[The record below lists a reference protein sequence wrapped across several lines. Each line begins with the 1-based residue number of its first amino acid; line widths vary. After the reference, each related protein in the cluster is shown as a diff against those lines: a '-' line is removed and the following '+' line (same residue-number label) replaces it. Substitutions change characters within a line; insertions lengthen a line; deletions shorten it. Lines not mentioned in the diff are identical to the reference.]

1 MTPKEEINIFVEKLL
16 GKTQEEKLNL
26 LCDKEVEIDIE
37 DKYNLEIQLYYQ
49 YVAGLIQIVRHIPDN
64 DFALREF
71 RDLDSPVWYEIIHRY
86 KRVA

>member
-1 MTPKEEINIFVEKLL
+1 MTPKEEINQFVEKLL
-16 GKTQEEKLNL
+16 GKTHEEKLNL
-26 LCDKEVEIDIE
+26 LCDKEIEIDIE
-37 DKYNLEIQLYYQ
+37 DKYNLEIQLYYH

-71 RDLDSPVWYEIIHRY
+71 RDTDNPVWYEIIHRY